1 MKTRRHIGSL
11 TAIAVSLLTLT
22 CSAGTYKHITIDGDF
37 SDWAGVP
44 VAYTQP
50 ADTTLSIAYTNIYVA
65 NDENYLYIRFAIAT
79 SDNPFTSFQNI
90 FLDTDNDTATG
101 YLAQGYVGSEM
112 LIQGG
117 SGYDERNGG
126 FNSGTVNGL
135 GWQAAPAAPAMEFE
149 VSIARNATF
158 ASDGSLVFTNETI
171 ALLLESEDSSY
182 TPQERVPAVVGG
194 LPYTFAEPPSALTTN
209 LALITLANTP
219 GRRTAPAATWG
230 RPGLIKPTTDTQA
243 AWVVRPRPLR
253 LHAHACGLSTD
264 TDRADQRCP
273 TRITSAVTLIGTT
286 CPTTWRSSSPTT
298 SAMGR
303 SITSTVSRSTGCGCR
318 LAR

>member
-117 SGYDERNGG
+117 AGYDERNGG

-158 ASDGSLVFTNETI
+158 NSDASPVFTNQTI
-171 ALLLESEDSSY
+171 ALLLESEDTSY

-209 LALITLANTP
+209 LTLVTLASTTWQAN
-219 GRRTAPAATWG
+219 GAGSDLGTAWLDQAYD
-230 RPGLIKPTTDTQA
+230 DTQA
-243 AWVVRPRPLR
+243 GWVVRPRPLR
-253 LHAHACGLSTD
+253 LHAHACGLSAD
-264 TDRADQRCP
+264 TDRADQRCQHVLLP
-273 TRITSAVTLIGTT
+273 QSL
-286 CPTTWRSSSPTT
+286 
-298 SAMGR
+298 
-303 SITSTVSRSTGCGCR
+303 
-318 LAR
+318 